1 MNIEVLRMGERL
13 VRDDRATTHV
23 ALVARA
29 LGAKRIYMSGVNPD
43 IIDTISKINIT
54 WGGSFEIKITDKWK
68 SIIKDCKKRSMKI
81 VHLTMYGE
89 NINKVSINEQD
100 LLIIVGAE
108 KIPREIY
115 DIVDYNVAIGNQPHS
130 EIGALAIFLD
140 RLQVGKQFDNQF
152 DNAQKRIIPTINGK
166 NVVEN

>member
-29 LGAKRIYMSGVNPD
+29 LGANRIYMNGINPD
-43 IIDTISKINIT
+43 IIDTVSKINMT
-54 WGGSFEIKITDKWK
+54 WGSNFEIKITDKWK

-100 LLIIVGAE
+100 LLVIVGAE

-115 DIVDYNVAIGNQPHS
+115 DIADYNVAIGNQPHS
-130 EIGALAIFLD
+130 EIGALAVFLD

-152 DNAQKRIIPTINGK
+152 DNAQKRIIPTLNGK

>member
-29 LGAKRIYMSGVNPD
+29 LGANRIYMNGVNPD
-43 IIDTISKINIT
+43 IIDTISKINNT

-68 SIIKDCKKRSMKI
+68 SIVKDCKKRSMKI

-89 NINKVSINEQD
+89 SINKVSINEQD

-115 DIVDYNVAIGNQPHS
+115 DTADYNVAIGNQPHS

-140 RLQVGKQFDNQF
+140 RLQVGKQFDSQF
-152 DNAQKRIIPTINGK
+152 DNAQKRIIPTLNGK